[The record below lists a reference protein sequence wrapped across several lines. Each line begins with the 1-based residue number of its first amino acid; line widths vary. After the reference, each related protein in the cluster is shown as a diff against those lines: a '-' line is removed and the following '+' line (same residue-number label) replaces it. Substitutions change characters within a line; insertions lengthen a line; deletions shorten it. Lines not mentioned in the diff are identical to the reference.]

1 MTSRVQSA
9 MKEKYPPRS
18 HPMPDNVHSGTCMAS
33 LPGLR
38 ETLLGLE
45 PGVSAGFGGL
55 RNEHLVCAAKEWS
68 DGEVALLESFSLRYL
83 NGELPPWWYRV
94 WGSVSTIP
102 LFKTLEQDTSKVR
115 PLGIKCSLPKVLH
128 KRVVQANRGALCDF
142 LEPEQLALSPAGGAR
157 LVYTVRMCLEK
168 RPDFI
173 CMCGIRCQERTQ
185 RDQQKSSGGRI

>member
-1 MTSRVQSA
+1 MEEGKQEKKLRKEVLTLLQRGQVGRARRRVVSNGVASMDDPRVQSA

-18 HPMPDNVHSGTCMAS
+18 HPMPDSVHSGTCMAS

-115 PLGIKCSLPKVLH
+115 PLGIKCSLPRVLH

-142 LEPEQLALSPAGGAR
+142 LEPEQLALSPAGSP
-157 LVYTVRMCLEK
+157 K
-168 RPDFI
+168 
-173 CMCGIRCQERTQ
+173 
-185 RDQQKSSGGRI
+185 